1 MNIMKNDGMMREVD
15 RRHMLQLFDLFSDS
29 EYDTF
34 ELIRGYSEL
43 DSRMKAA
50 QGSEYHILNYDPD
63 GNLIEVGTPI

>member
-15 RRHMLQLFDLFSDS
+15 RRHMLQLFDLFSAS

-43 DSRMKAA
+43 DSRMKAD